1 MLELLL
7 LVSLFALLI
16 WHRRLSQ
23 RLQSLEA
30 EVKTLKETVLLPAAA
45 GAAKTAPPQGDTA
58 SDESAIWRDADIEAE
73 AREMVAEEALASAA
87 RAEAASPE
95 NAARP
100 QPRESLESRLGAR
113 WTVWIG
119 GLALALGGI
128 FLVRFSIESGLLGPG
143 ARLMLATLFG
153 LVLACAG
160 ELLRRKALPNLP
172 AAYSNAMVPGML
184 TAAASVTLLATI
196 FTAHALYGFIGTTPA
211 FILLAMVS
219 LGTIALSLLH
229 GQALAGL
236 GLTGSVV
243 TPALI
248 TSDAPNIAALFGFL
262 SLVWLATAGAARIRR
277 WMVVPVLANGGLAL
291 WVMVYAASADVLDN
305 VPPGLSLLVMI
316 AGTAFLWP
324 GRQFETGTELPS
336 QDVGLWRRLRL
347 LLARRPRG
355 MMLSVSLASLFGV
368 LTLMAVD
375 TPAVTHPTLIFVAV
389 TGTLAALGAGRRAGT
404 FPALFA
410 ALTALWGVML
420 TALLD
425 LSGSV
430 ALPKTQASG
439 LLSSIGPE
447 SLGALV
453 LGAIFTLCGIL
464 FLRRKAEDEPD
475 MAALWAVLAAAV
487 PVTLAT
493 ITFLNYGTLGRDWVH
508 GAYGLAI
515 GVALFAAAVQ
525 LSHRSDADGATNLPR
540 DLMLVGSFAAFTL
553 SLHTLTHGLITT
565 LGVSILGF
573 AFVALTR
580 IRSWRGLPWV
590 MIAATLVVFAR
601 IAWEPTIV
609 GPEALSTT
617 PLLNALLPG
626 YGGPAVLLIGSAWLL
641 RHWPDRR
648 ALNALQGLAA
658 LMGLLTIAIL
668 VRHAMSGGVLDDRA
682 PTLGEQSIYTLL
694 TVGLSG
700 ILMTLD
706 LKSPSKAFR
715 YGSMIAGVVATLNVV
730 ALHLGGL
737 NPYFSGELIG
747 GWPILNLLLPGYLLP
762 ALAYAGLAAYA
773 RGKRPTPYVVML
785 ALTAALL
792 GFVWATLSVRGF
804 WQGSNIASWKGFL
817 EAETYTYSV
826 VWLII
831 GVGLLV
837 LGSRLDARSLRL
849 ASAGLVL
856 VSVLKV
862 FLIDMA
868 NLEGILRALSFIG
881 LGAVLIG
888 IGLFYQRVLAQDSRT
903 PSPATSTDAPPSEER
918 SLTKES
924 PDA

>member
-23 RLQSLEA
+23 RLQSLES
-30 EVKTLKETVLLPAAA
+30 EVKTLKEAIAVPRLD
-45 GAAKTAPPQGDTA
+45 GATGDALAVDLAPKTA
-58 SDESAIWRDADIEAE
+58 
-73 AREMVAEEALASAA
+73 EALAPDGDVEAAA
-87 RAEAASPE
+87 RQALPQEQTEMTTGSPTPSPPASE
-95 NAARP
+95 E
-100 QPRESLESRLGAR
+100 PRESLESRLGAR
-113 WTVWIG
+113 WTVWVG
-119 GLALALGGI
+119 GLALALGGV
-128 FLVRFSIESGLLGPG
+128 FLVRYSIESGLLGPG
-143 ARLMLATLFG
+143 PR
-153 LVLACAG
+153 LVLAAVFGLLLACVG
-160 ELLRRKALPNLP
+160 ELLRRRALPNLP

-196 FTAHALYGFIGTTPA
+196 YTAHAFYGFIGTIPA
-211 FILLAMVS
+211 FLALALVS
-219 LGTIALSLLH
+219 LATIGLSLLH

-236 GLTGSVV
+236 GLTGSLV
-243 TPALI
+243 TPALV
-248 TSDAPNIAALFGFL
+248 TSDAPNIGVLFGFL
-262 SLVWLATAGAARIRR
+262 SLVWLATAAAARIRR
-277 WMVVPVLANGGLAL
+277 WTVVPILADTGLAL
-291 WVMVYAASADVLDN
+291 WVMGYAASTDVLDS
-305 VPPGLSLLVMI
+305 VPPGIALLVML

-324 GRQFETGTELPS
+324 GRQFEAPLERAPEEAGPF
-336 QDVGLWRRLRL
+336 RRLRL

-355 MMLSVSLASLFGV
+355 IMLSVSLAALFSV
-368 LTLMAVD
+368 LTLIAVD
-375 TPAVTHPTLIFVAV
+375 TPSATHPALIFVAV
-389 TGTLAALGAGRRAGT
+389 TGTLAALGAGRRAGA

-410 ALTALWGVML
+410 ALTAIWGVML
-420 TALLD
+420 SALLD

-430 ALPKTQASG
+430 EPVAEAPG
-439 LLSSIGPE
+439 LLASIGPE
-447 SLGALV
+447 VLGALV

-487 PVTLAT
+487 PVVLAS
-493 ITFLNYGTLGRDWVH
+493 ITFLNYGTLGRDWLH

-515 GVALFAAAVQ
+515 GSALIACTFP
-525 LSHRSDADGATNLPR
+525 LSRGSDASGTANLPR
-540 DLMLVGSFAAFTL
+540 DLLLIGSLAAFTL
-553 SLHTLTHGLITT
+553 SLHALTHGLVTT
-565 LGVSILGF
+565 LGVSLLGF
-573 AFVALTR
+573 GAVAFTR
-580 IRSWRGLPWV
+580 RKTWRGLPWV

-609 GPEALSTT
+609 GPEQLATT
-617 PLLNALLPG
+617 PVFNALLPG
-626 YGGPAVLLIGSAWLL
+626 YGLPAALLIASAWLL
-641 RHWPDRR
+641 RDWPGRR

-700 ILMTLD
+700 VLMTLD

-715 YGSMIAGVVATLNVV
+715 YGSMIAGVIATLNVL

-747 GWPILNLLLPGYLLP
+747 GWPVLNLLLPGYLLP
-762 ALAYAGLAAYA
+762 ALAYAGLALYA
-773 RGKRPTPYVVML
+773 RARRPQPYVVML
-785 ALTAALL
+785 ALTGALL

-817 EAETYTYSV
+817 CAETYTYSV
-826 VWLII
+826 VWLLI
-831 GVGLLV
+831 GVGLLA

-888 IGLFYQRVLAQDSRT
+888 IGLFYQRILAQKNQAPASRDSNDN
-903 PSPATSTDAPPSEER
+903 PDLKAM
-918 SLTKES
+918 